1 MRIRRIQITH
11 FLCFRNLDL
20 EIDQALQVI
29 AGPNNAGKSS
39 IARLLETFFAQPV
52 GADLVELLP
61 VNTYFREMGTR
72 TLSTIRL
79 TFGDFQA
86 AEAQACSD
94 AISSRSNEMWVE
106 IRSSKAGTVSF
117 RASRSVGAERG
128 QELYQ
133 YILSRFHFAKI
144 PSVRVGGVGDQPA
157 SMERLFETLEAIL
170 IKSAPVRRTALQIDF
185 GRKVDELEASVSDV
199 LARSADAIQAELP
212 FEGGAVSFELG
223 EFRHALKGL
232 LSAVEIRSDDGA
244 SVAVRDRGTGF
255 QSALVLGV
263 LRYVAQQEAP
273 NEGQVF
279 FAVEEPEAFLHPQTQ
294 RAMIKVLSGVA
305 DNAQVLLTTHSPIV
319 IDSFPITKTLRLP
332 LNPAGSTFRWERPQL
347 SQTRQGRLTR
357 WCNATNSELVFAK
370 AILAVEGESDLQVAQ
385 YLLDSVAGGPNEHH
399 VRGISV
405 LGAGGL
411 GNTKN
416 LIELANHFGVP
427 SYVLADKDGLAGA
440 TNNRRLL
447 DVLKARTP
455 PPTEAQIQALVA
467 TADRQ
472 CTTYDDALRCQT
484 ELNALLAPFDAY
496 VYSSDLEG
504 FLLDALGADFIE
516 QRLGPAGEGV
526 LAQQFIDD
534 LATAQN
540 ARSKLGRRLGSKGWD
555 QLVKPTS
562 KLEPHVPRLLIE
574 DYFEDGRAS
583 ALEVRRLWLWL
594 RDVVLA
600 GLPATAQRV

>member
-1 MRIRRIQITH
+1 MLRAGEPTNRST
-11 FLCFRNLDL
+11 LDL
-20 EIDQALQVI
+20 ILRD
-29 AGPNNAGKSS
+29 G
-39 IARLLETFFAQPV
+39 T

-61 VNTYFREMGTR
+61 VNPYFREMGAR

-86 AEAQACSD
+86 AEAQTCAD
-94 AISSRSNEMWVE
+94 AISARSNEMWVE
-106 IRSSKAGTVSF
+106 IRSGKAGTVSY

-128 QELYQ
+128 QELYE
-133 YILSRFHFAKI
+133 YVLSRFHFAKI
-144 PSVRVGGVGDQPA
+144 PSVRGGGVGDQPA

-170 IKSAPVRRTALQIDF
+170 IKSGPARRTALQIEF
-185 GRKVDELEASVSDV
+185 GRKVDELEASVTDV
-199 LARSADAIQAELP
+199 LERSADAIQGELP

-294 RAMIKVLSGVA
+294 RAMIKILSGVA

-332 LNPAGSTFRWERPQL
+332 LDSAGSTFRWERPQL
-347 SQTRQGRLTR
+347 TQTRQGRLTR

-370 AILAVEGESDLQVAQ
+370 TILAVEGESDLQVAQ
-385 YLLDSVAGGPNEHH
+385 YLLDSAAGGSNEHH

-405 LGAGGL
+405 LGGGGL

-416 LIELANHFGVP
+416 LLELANHFGVP
-427 SYVLADKDGLAGA
+427 SFVLADKDGIAGA
-440 TNNRRLL
+440 INNRRLL

-455 PPTEAQIQALVA
+455 APTANQIQELV
-467 TADRQ
+467 TVADRH
-472 CTTYDDALRCQT
+472 CATYDEALQT
-484 ELNALLAPFDAY
+484 QQRLNELLAPFAAY

-504 FLLDALGADFIE
+504 FLLDALGADFITE
-516 QRLGPAGEGV
+516 RLGPTGEGV
-526 LAQQFIDD
+526 LARDFTDD

-555 QLVKPTS
+555 QVLKPTN
-562 KLEPHVPRLLIE
+562 KLQPHLPRLLIE

-583 ALEVRRLWLWL
+583 PLEVRRLYLWL
-594 RDVVLA
+594 RDVVMA
-600 GLPATAQRV
+600 GLPGTAQPV

>member
-11 FLCFRNLDL
+11 FLCFKNLDL
-20 EIDQALQVI
+20 EIDETLQVI

-39 IARLLETFFAQPV
+39 VVRLLETFFAQPSS
-52 GADLVELLP
+52 AALLELLP
-61 VNTYFREMGTR
+61 ANTYYREMGAR

-86 AEAQACSD
+86 AEAQACAD
-94 AISSRSNEMWVE
+94 AISTRSEEMWVE
-106 IRSSKAGTVSF
+106 IRSSKAGTISY

-128 QELYQ
+128 QELYE
-133 YILSRFHFAKI
+133 YVLSRFHFAKI
-144 PSVRVGGVGDQPA
+144 PSVRVGGIGDQPA
-157 SMERLFETLEAIL
+157 SMERLYETLEAIL
-170 IKSAPVRRTALQIDF
+170 IKSGPARRTALQIEF
-185 GRKVDELEASVSDV
+185 GRRVDELEASVNDV
-199 LARSADAIQAELP
+199 LANSANAIQGELP

-244 SVAVRDRGTGF
+244 NVAVRDRGTGF

-294 RAMIKVLSGVA
+294 RAMIKVLSGVT

-332 LNPAGSTFRWERPQL
+332 LAPAGSVFQWERPQL
-347 SQTRQGRLTR
+347 TQTRQGRLTR
-357 WCNATNSELVFAK
+357 WCNAANSELVFAK

-411 GNTKN
+411 GNAKN
-416 LIELANHFGVP
+416 LLELANHFGVP
-427 SYVLADKDGLAGA
+427 SFVLADKDGLAGA
-440 TNNRRLL
+440 NNNRRLL

-455 PPTEAQIQALVA
+455 QPTQAQIQVLVA
-467 TADRQ
+467 RADRR
-472 CTTYDDALRCQT
+472 CASYADAVRSQMQ
-484 ELNALLAPFDAY
+484 LNELLAPFGAY

-504 FLLDALGADFIE
+504 FLIDALGADFIE

-526 LAQQFIDD
+526 LAQDFIND
-534 LATAQN
+534 LAAAQN
-540 ARSKLGRRLGSKGWD
+540 SRSKLGRRLGSKGWD
-555 QLVKPTS
+555 QTLKPTS
-562 KLEPHVPRLLIE
+562 KLEPHLPRLLIE
-574 DYFEDGRAS
+574 DYFENGRAS
-583 ALEVRRLWLWL
+583 PPEVRRLWLRL
-594 RDVVLA
+594 RDVVMA
-600 GLPATAQRV
+600 GLPATAQPV